1 MKNTDIEKTGGMESS
16 EVQAGGITKDEA
28 AERLMAELDKGMKS
42 AEEGWLTL
50 EEVEERLELWGFDGA
65 ADEK

>member
-16 EVQAGGITKDEA
+16 EVQAGDITKDEA
-28 AERLMAELDKGMKS
+28 AERLMADLDKGLQS

-50 EEVEERLELWGFDGA
+50 EEVEERLGLRE
-65 ADEK
+65 E